1 MVKTRRFP
9 SFFCTGVAL
18 ILLMT
23 MGLTQ
28 SVGAADR
35 DRLKAFLT
43 VTGFDVALDSIALS
57 AADAPQMLGM
67 TASDFG
73 ESWTRIAEDVFDSAT
88 MRDMALD
95 ILEQT
100 LSDDDLA
107 HAAAFYASPLGMRL
121 VEVENASHMVSDDDK
136 KQAEGEDLVAAMVAS
151 GDERLDVLMQ
161 MNAAVDSGDV
171 AVRAVQEI
179 QVRFLLAAS
188 TAGVLEQD
196 VDEDTLRALMKETEG
211 ELRLSMRR
219 SALASAASTYR
230 DITDEDLRAYLEA
243 LKHPQMQRVYELMN
257 AVQWEIM
264 GNRYEALAVRMAQI
278 AGGQDL

>member
-1 MVKTRRFP
+1 MVGTRNFP
-9 SFFCTGVAL
+9 SVSRSLAAAVLLVAV
-18 ILLMT
+18 T
-23 MGLTQ
+23 CAQ
-28 SVGAADR
+28 WAFAADR
-35 DRLKAFLT
+35 DRLKAFLQ

-57 AADAPQMLGM
+57 AADAPQLLGM
-67 TASDFG
+67 SASDFG
-73 ESWTRIAEDVFDSAT
+73 ANWTRIADDVFDTGA
-88 MRDMALD
+88 MRDTALD

-107 HAAAFYASPLGMRL
+107 HAASFYASPLGLRL
-121 VEVENASHMVSDDDK
+121 VEVENAAHMVADDAR
-136 KQAEGEDLVAAMVAS
+136 KQAEGEELVAAMVAS
-151 GDERLDVLMQ
+151 GDDRLDVLMQ

-188 TAGVLEQD
+188 VAGVLEQEI
-196 VDEDTLRALMKETEG
+196 DEDTLRSLMKETEG

-219 SALASAASTYR
+219 SALASAAFTYR
-230 DITDEDLRAYLEA
+230 DISEEDLRAYLTA
-243 LKHPQMQRVYELMN
+243 LQDPQMQRVYELMN

-264 GNRYEALAVRMAQI
+264 GDRYEALAVRMAQI

>member
-1 MVKTRRFP
+1 MIGLAVL
-9 SFFCTGVAL
+9 VAL
-18 ILLMT
+18 LS
-23 MGLTQ
+23 GLP
-28 SVGAADR
+28 VNAADR
-35 DRLKAFLT
+35 DRLKAFLN

-57 AADAPQMLGM
+57 AADAPEMLGM
-67 TASDFG
+67 SASDFG
-73 ESWTRIAEDVFDSAT
+73 ESWTRIAEKVFDT
-88 MRDMALD
+88 DIMRGMALD

-121 VEVENASHMVSDDDK
+121 VEVENASHMDADDAR

-151 GDERLDVLMQ
+151 GDERLDVLVQ

-179 QVRFLLAAS
+179 QLRFLLAAS
-188 TAGVLEQD
+188 TAGVLEQEF
-196 VDEDTLRALMKETEG
+196 DEEMLRAMMKETEG

-219 SALASAASTYR
+219 SALASAAYTYR
-230 DITDEDLRAYLEA
+230 DINDEDLRAYLAA
-243 LKHPQMQRVYELMN
+243 LEDPQMQRVYELMN

-264 GNRYEALAVRMAQI
+264 GNRYEALAMRMAEI
-278 AGGQDL
+278 SGGQDL

>member
-1 MVKTRRFP
+1 MVGTRNFP
-9 SFFCTGVAL
+9 SVSRSLAAVVLLVAMTCTQWAF
-18 ILLMT
+18 
-23 MGLTQ
+23 
-28 SVGAADR
+28 AADR
-35 DRLKAFLT
+35 DRLKAFLE

-57 AADAPQMLGM
+57 AADAPQLLGM
-67 TASDFG
+67 SASDFG
-73 ESWTRIAEDVFDSAT
+73 ANWTRIADDVFDTGA

-107 HAAAFYASPLGMRL
+107 HAASFYASPLGLRL
-121 VEVENASHMVSDDDK
+121 VEVENAAHMVADDAR
-136 KQAEGEDLVAAMVAS
+136 KQAEGEELVAAMVAS

-188 TAGVLEQD
+188 VAGVLEQELE
-196 VDEDTLRALMKETEG
+196 EDTLRSLMKETEG

-219 SALASAASTYR
+219 AALASAAFTYR
-230 DITDEDLRAYLEA
+230 EISEEDLRAYLAA
-243 LKHPQMQRVYELMN
+243 LQDPQMQRVYELMN

-264 GNRYEALAVRMAQI
+264 GDRYEASAVRMAQI

>member
-1 MVKTRRFP
+1 MVGTRNFP
-9 SFFCTGVAL
+9 SVSRSLAAVVLLVAVTCAQWAL
-18 ILLMT
+18 
-23 MGLTQ
+23 
-28 SVGAADR
+28 AADR
-35 DRLKAFLT
+35 DRLQAFLQ

-57 AADAPQMLGM
+57 AADAPALLGM
-67 TASDFG
+67 SASDFG
-73 ESWTRIAEDVFDSAT
+73 ANWSRIADDVFDTGA
-88 MRDMALD
+88 MRDTALD

-107 HAAAFYASPLGMRL
+107 HAAGFYASPLGLRL
-121 VEVENASHMVSDDDK
+121 VEVENASHMVADDAR
-136 KQAEGEDLVAAMVAS
+136 KQAEGEELVAAMVAG
-151 GDERLDVLMQ
+151 GDDRLDVLMQ

-188 TAGVLEQD
+188 AAGVLQQEI
-196 VDEDTLRALMKETEG
+196 DEDTLRGLMTETEG

-219 SALASAASTYR
+219 SALASAAFTYR
-230 DITDEDLRAYLEA
+230 DISDADLRDYLEA
-243 LKHPQMQRVYELMN
+243 LQDPQMQRVYELMN

-264 GNRYEALAVRMAQI
+264 GDRYEALAVRLAQI

>member
-1 MVKTRRFP
+1 MVGTRNFP
-9 SFFCTGVAL
+9 SVSRSLAAVVLLVAV
-18 ILLMT
+18 T
-23 MGLTQ
+23 CAQ
-28 SVGAADR
+28 WAFAADR
-35 DRLKAFLT
+35 DRLKAFLQ

-57 AADAPQMLGM
+57 AADAPQLLGM
-67 TASDFG
+67 SASDFG
-73 ESWTRIAEDVFDSAT
+73 ANWTRIADDVFDTGA
-88 MRDMALD
+88 MRDTALD

-107 HAAAFYASPLGMRL
+107 HAASFYASPLGLRL
-121 VEVENASHMVSDDDK
+121 VEVENAAHMVADDAR
-136 KQAEGEDLVAAMVAS
+136 KQAEGEELVAAMVAS
-151 GDERLDVLMQ
+151 GDDRLDVLMQ

-188 TAGVLEQD
+188 VAGVLEQEI
-196 VDEDTLRALMKETEG
+196 DEDTLRSLMKETEG

-219 SALASAASTYR
+219 SALASAAFTYR
-230 DITDEDLRAYLEA
+230 DISEEDLRTYLTA
-243 LKHPQMQRVYELMN
+243 LQDPQMQRVYELMN

-264 GNRYEALAVRMAQI
+264 GDRYEALAVRMAQI

>member
-1 MVKTRRFP
+1 MAKTRLIP
-9 SFFCTGVAL
+9 SILFKMMGLAVLVAL
-18 ILLMT
+18 LS
-23 MGLTQ
+23 GLP
-28 SVGAADR
+28 VNAADR
-35 DRLKAFLT
+35 DRLKAFLN

-57 AADAPQMLGM
+57 AADAPEMLGM
-67 TASDFG
+67 SASDFG
-73 ESWTRIAEDVFDSAT
+73 ESWTRIAEKVFDT
-88 MRDMALD
+88 DIMRGMALD

-121 VEVENASHMVSDDDK
+121 VEVENASHMDADDAR

-151 GDERLDVLMQ
+151 GDERLDVLVQ

-179 QVRFLLAAS
+179 QLRFLLAAS
-188 TAGVLEQD
+188 TAGVLEQEF
-196 VDEDTLRALMKETEG
+196 DEEMLRAMMKETEG

-219 SALASAASTYR
+219 SALASAAYTYR
-230 DITDEDLRAYLEA
+230 DINDEDLRAYLAA
-243 LKHPQMQRVYELMN
+243 LEDPQMQRVYELMN

-264 GNRYEALAVRMAQI
+264 GNRYEALAMRMAEI
-278 AGGQDL
+278 SGGQDL

>member
-1 MVKTRRFP
+1 MVGTRNFP
-9 SFFCTGVAL
+9 SVSRSLAAVVLLVAVTCAQWVL
-18 ILLMT
+18 
-23 MGLTQ
+23 
-28 SVGAADR
+28 AADR
-35 DRLKAFLT
+35 DRLQAFLQ

-57 AADAPQMLGM
+57 AADAPALLGM
-67 TASDFG
+67 RASDFG
-73 ESWTRIAEDVFDSAT
+73 ANWSRIADDVFDTGA
-88 MRDMALD
+88 MRDTALD

-107 HAAAFYASPLGMRL
+107 HAASFYASPLGLRL
-121 VEVENASHMVSDDDK
+121 VEVENDSHMVADDAR
-136 KQAEGEDLVAAMVAS
+136 KQAEGEELVAAMVAS
-151 GDERLDVLMQ
+151 GDDRLDVLMQ

-188 TAGVLEQD
+188 VAGVLDQEI
-196 VDEDTLRALMKETEG
+196 DEATLRSLMKETEG

-219 SALASAASTYR
+219 SALASAAFTYR
-230 DITDEDLRAYLEA
+230 DISDADLRDYLDA
-243 LKHPQMQRVYELMN
+243 LQDPQMQRVYELMN

-264 GNRYEALAVRMAQI
+264 GDRYEALAVRLAQI

>member
-1 MVKTRRFP
+1 MANSRHFARSLRFAA
-9 SFFCTGVAL
+9 GAV
-18 ILLMT
+18 LLMT
-23 MGLTQ
+23 ALLAQ
-28 SVGAADR
+28 SAGAADR
-35 DRLKAFLT
+35 DRLTAFLN

-57 AADAPQMLGM
+57 AADAPEMLGM
-67 TASDFG
+67 SASDFG
-73 ESWTRIAEDVFDSAT
+73 ENWTRIAEDVFDSGK

-107 HAAAFYASPLGMRL
+107 HAAAFYASPLGLRL
-121 VEVENASHMVSDDDK
+121 VEVENASHMVADDAQ
-136 KQAEGEDLVAAMVAS
+136 KQTEGEDLVAAMVAS
-151 GDERLDVLMQ
+151 GDERLDVLVQ

-188 TAGVLEQD
+188 TAGVLEQEF
-196 VDEDTLRALMKETEG
+196 DEETLRALMKETEG

-219 SALASAASTYR
+219 AGLASAAYTYR
-230 DITDEDLRAYLEA
+230 GINDEDLRTYLAA
-243 LKHPQMQRVYELMN
+243 LEEPQMQRVYELMN

>member
-1 MVKTRRFP
+1 MARTRQIPSILFKMV
-9 SFFCTGVAL
+9 GLAVLVAL
-18 ILLMT
+18 LS
-23 MGLTQ
+23 GLP
-28 SVGAADR
+28 VKAADR
-35 DRLKAFLT
+35 DRLKAFLN

-57 AADAPQMLGM
+57 AADAPEMLGM
-67 TASDFG
+67 SASDFG
-73 ESWTRIAEDVFDSAT
+73 ESWTRIAEKVFDT
-88 MRDMALD
+88 DIMRGMALD

-121 VEVENASHMVSDDDK
+121 VEVENASHMDADNAR

-151 GDERLDVLMQ
+151 GDERLDVLVQ

-179 QVRFLLAAS
+179 QLRFLLAAS
-188 TAGVLEQD
+188 TAGVLEQEF
-196 VDEDTLRALMKETEG
+196 DEEMLRALMKETEG

-219 SALASAASTYR
+219 SALASAAYTYR
-230 DITDEDLRAYLEA
+230 DINDEDLRAYLAA
-243 LKHPQMQRVYELMN
+243 LEDPQMQRVYELMN

-264 GNRYEALAVRMAQI
+264 GNRYEALAMRMAEI
-278 AGGQDL
+278 SGGQDL